1 MSVLTRP
8 HLCMLH
14 RHAGWTA
21 SPQRLVTSE
30 PFPALPAASHCTDAE
45 LRQRVAAVGPAAWA
59 AVAELY
65 NRLGD
70 ADELRVVRASHLSG
84 CPGELVSVWGM
95 CTFEGPL
102 ATSTPVAALAIM
114 RTGGTGGSLRLYRL
128 AAALMS
134 KKVCNALIRG
144 WHCLINSPPDRRVAL
159 SD

>member
-30 PFPALPAASHCTDAE
+30 PFPALPAASLCTDAE
-45 LRQRVAAVGPAAWA
+45 LRQRVAAVAPAAWA

-65 NRLGD
+65 SQLGD

-84 CPGELVSVWGM
+84 CPGELVLVWGM
-95 CTFEGPL
+95 CKP
-102 ATSTPVAALAIM
+102 SSAAQ
-114 RTGGTGGSLRLYRL
+114 
-128 AAALMS
+128 
-134 KKVCNALIRG
+134 
-144 WHCLINSPPDRRVAL
+144 PP
-159 SD
+159 SQPWPS